1 MRITTIILIIAMFSI
16 ALRGNEVDSKAPI
29 SLIPPEAQSVI
40 DKATADQAAIDSD
53 ASAKRVKVLTTMV
66 DKLKTAQEKATK
78 AGKLEASLAVR
89 AEIAK
94 AQGVLDDIE
103 ARKPKIAE
111 PLTAAHVIGKYA
123 MSNTAW
129 NAGSVSLT
137 VGGGAM
143 TGNGTSGTWKLSQT
157 GILCITW
164 FNGNVNKGKFTTE
177 SMIMPGEGGAGFTL
191 TRM

>member
-16 ALRGNEVDSKAPI
+16 ALRGNEGDSKAPI

-40 DKATADQAAIDSD
+40 DKATADQAVIDKEAD
-53 ASAKRVKVLTTMV
+53 AKRVKVLTAMV

-103 ARKPKIAE
+103 ARKPKIA
-111 PLTAAHVIGKYA
+111 AALVDA
-123 MSNTAW
+123 MDGRW
-129 NAGSVSLT
+129 NVTMDRGYSSPWT
-137 VGGGAM
+137 F
-143 TGNGTSGTWKLSQT
+143 TS
-157 GILCITW
+157 
-164 FNGNVNKGKFTTE
+164 KGKTIVSKDNHGTYTSKGNTILISWVNGLNESFTVNAEISAGTGTDFGG
-177 SMIMPGEGGAGFTL
+177 MPL
-191 TRM
+191 RVVRQ